1 MNNPNIQPQPGEPP
15 QGYPPPQSILV
26 KPPSVRPLITYT
38 MMAACI
44 IIYLLQIAS
53 GFVFAGDLPAALG
66 AKLNEWILRGELW
79 RLFTPM
85 FLHGSII
92 HIAFNMYALY
102 NLGPALERFYGH
114 KRYLALYVLSGFAG
128 NVISFMFSPNPSL
141 GSSTAI
147 FGLLGAE
154 GVFLYQNRELFG
166 SNARRGFS
174 QVISIAVIN
183 LLIGMTPGIDN
194 WGHIGG
200 LIGGTLF
207 AWFAGPQLRLE
218 GIFPTFTFM
227 DKRASREVLVAGWGV
242 GGLFVL
248 LTAAVFLMRI

>member
-1 MNNPNIQPQPGEPP
+1 M
-15 QGYPPPQSILV
+15 
-26 KPPSVRPLITYT
+26 
-38 MMAACI
+38 
-44 IIYLLQIAS
+44 
-53 GFVFAGDLPAALG
+53 
-66 AKLNEWILRGELW
+66 
-79 RLFTPM
+79 
-85 FLHGSII
+85 
-92 HIAFNMYALY
+92 
-102 NLGPALERFYGH
+102 
-114 KRYLALYVLSGFAG
+114 
-128 NVISFMFSPNPSL
+128 
-141 GSSTAI
+141 
-147 FGLLGAE
+147 GAE

-200 LIGGTLF
+200 MIGGTLF

-227 DKRASREVLVAGWGV
+227 DKRASREVLVAGLGV